1 MESDQELFFFS
12 LVVEEDQRGVMEFQ
26 SFVGEEVEL
35 YATDFDLHL
44 SLCLSRYQIT
54 DDLFAEVL
62 YE

>member
-1 MESDQELFFFS
+1 
-12 LVVEEDQRGVMEFQ
+12 MEFQ

-35 YATDFDLHL
+35 YATDFDLYF